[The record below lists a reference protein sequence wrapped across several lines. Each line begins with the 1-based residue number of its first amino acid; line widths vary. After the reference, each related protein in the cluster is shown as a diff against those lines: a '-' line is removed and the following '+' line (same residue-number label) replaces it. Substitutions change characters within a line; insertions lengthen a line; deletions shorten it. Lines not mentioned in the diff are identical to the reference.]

1 MRVDMRADV
10 CIGMR
15 VGMRAGM
22 RAGTHVGMHVQTRS
36 ETRVDMHV
44 GTCVDM
50 HVDLCVDMPAYS
62 IHFCEHVCVNMHACT
77 HVYKHL
83 PAWACLGHFWR
94 PDVWPKTA
102 HRAPLSEKF
111 LAPRGRSGRGG
122 LSLCP
127 AHTPICFRLPLS
139 SPAFVSRFR
148 LPLSSP

>member
-36 ETRVDMHV
+36 EMRVDMHV

-94 PDVWPKTA
+94 PDIWPKTA

-111 LAPRGRSGRGG
+111 LAPRGRSAVASASAQLTR
-122 LSLCP
+122 P
-127 AHTPICFRLPLS
+127 F
-139 SPAFVSRFR
+139 AFVSRFR
-148 LPLSSP
+148 LPRFEFI

>member
-1 MRVDMRADV
+1 
-10 CIGMR
+10 
-15 VGMRAGM
+15 
-22 RAGTHVGMHVQTRS
+22 
-36 ETRVDMHV
+36 
-44 GTCVDM
+44 
-50 HVDLCVDMPAYS
+50 
-62 IHFCEHVCVNMHACT
+62 MHACT

-94 PDVWPKTA
+94 PDIWPKTA
-102 HRAPLSEKF
+102 HRAPLSEKI

-148 LPLSSP
+148 LPLSSPAFEVLLSQGAAVYDRWRVALV